1 MAVRYDPASIGGLMR
16 SVYLLFAASLV
27 LAGCIGMTQ
36 REIRAQA
43 VEVRQTSVPASRV
56 LECFKVELNDLARTV
71 TYPHDSKVEVSI
83 GAEQA
88 GDYRLYYLVG
98 IQPEGEAT
106 VLSIRRT
113 ARAFVP
119 LPPQKFGAL
128 LDRCAPAM

>member
-1 MAVRYDPASIGGLMR
+1 MR
-16 SVYLLFAASLV
+16 SVYLFFAASLV
-27 LAGCIGMTQ
+27 LTGCVGMTQ
-36 REIRAQA
+36 RDIRAQA

-71 TYPHDSKVEVSI
+71 AYPQESKVEVSI

-98 IQPEGEAT
+98 IQPGGEAT
-106 VLSIRRT
+106 VLSIRQTGRT
-113 ARAFVP
+113 FVP

-128 LDRCAPAM
+128 LDRCAPAT